1 MPFIYKIMFFFFNLF
16 ADLTL
21 CQLQRLR
28 SGMCILII
36 VLILKSILTPHMKCV
51 LYFKESEQSTAICF
65 QRSPK
70 HFLLTITLMCLNRA
84 QINFKLIECTYLVGD
99 CHIT

>member
-1 MPFIYKIMFFFFNLF
+1 MV
-16 ADLTL
+16 
-21 CQLQRLR
+21 CV
-28 SGMCILII
+28 II
-36 VLILKSILTPHMKCV
+36 VLCLKSILTPHISKS
-51 LYFKESEQSTAICF
+51 LSKGTAICF